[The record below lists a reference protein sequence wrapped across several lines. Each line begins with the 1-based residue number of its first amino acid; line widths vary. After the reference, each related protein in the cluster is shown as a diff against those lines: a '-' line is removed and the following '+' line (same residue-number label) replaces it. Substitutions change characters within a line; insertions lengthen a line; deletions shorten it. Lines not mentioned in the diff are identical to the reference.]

1 MDSIKNTNDFSDTP
15 ITGFWSNGIGHLV
28 RKNIKDLV
36 PYSSARHE
44 FKGEASI
51 FLDANENSY
60 SSPVFLSSP
69 QKINNSLSF
78 SEGECARQRRADEGE
93 ASAVRFNRYPDPLQW
108 QLKFSIARIKGV
120 PAENIFIGNGSD
132 EVIDL
137 TYRIFCNPGI
147 DNVIICPPTYGM
159 YKVSA
164 DINDVEIKKVNLT
177 QQFQLDVEGILN
189 ITDGNTKLLFIC
201 SPNNP
206 TGNNMN
212 RYDVELLLNNFP
224 GIILI
229 DEAYI
234 NYSRQKTFI
243 QELTEY
249 PNLIV
254 MQTLS
259 KAWGLAALRLGLC
272 FASSEI
278 IDLFNK
284 VKPPYNIN
292 KASQELAIEALQ
304 NTQQVNTWITE
315 IVEQRNN
322 LIKELSAFYFI
333 KKIYNSDANFLLIQV
348 DDADALYQYLS
359 ANKIIVRNKSRDVLC
374 ENCLRITI
382 GTPQEN
388 QELTKILKLYEQ

>member
-1 MDSIKNTNDFSDTP
+1 MDSIKSSNDLSGGPFAG
-15 ITGFWSNGIGHLV
+15 IGGNGILNLV
-28 RKNIKDLV
+28 RKNIKNLV

-44 FKGEASI
+44 FTGEASV
-51 FLDANENSY
+51 FLDANENGY
-60 SSPVFLSSP
+60 GSPLA
-69 QKINNSLSF
+69 QHY
-78 SEGECARQRRADEGE
+78 
-93 ASAVRFNRYPDPLQW
+93 NRYPDPLQW
-108 QLKFSIARIKGV
+108 QLKSETAKIKGV

-132 EVIDL
+132 EVIDIA
-137 TYRIFCNPGI
+137 YRIFCNPGK

-164 DINDVEIKKVNLT
+164 DINDVEIRKVDLT
-177 QQFQLDVEGILN
+177 QRFQLDVEEILN
-189 ITDGNTKLLFIC
+189 ATNENTKLLFIC

-234 NYSRQKTFI
+234 NFSRQKTFI

-272 FASSEI
+272 FASLEI
-278 IDLFNK
+278 IELYNR

-304 NTQQVNTWITE
+304 DTQQVNKWITE
-315 IVEQRNN
+315 IVEQRNF
-322 LIKELSAFYFI
+322 LSKKFSDFPFI
-333 KKIYNSDANFLLIQV
+333 KTIYDSDANFLLIQV
-348 DDADALYQYLS
+348 NDADALYQYLA
-359 ANKIIVRNKSRDVLC
+359 ANKIIVRNRSKDLLC
-374 ENCLRITI
+374 ENSLRITV

-388 QELTKILKLYEQ
+388 QELIKILKLYEQ